1 MNAQGA
7 QGMLIKNGL
16 LFGPDGKFSVQDI
29 AFGETIT
36 AVGKLDGPEALDAAG
51 KYIVPGF
58 LDIHTHGAVGED
70 ASDGSA
76 EGLAQLSRYYAVQ
89 GVTSWCPT
97 TMTLPVP
104 ALERALRAVGT
115 FQTSPAPGARC
126 LGVNLEGPFLSPAK
140 RGAHAA
146 EYLLPPDWAL
156 FQHLN
161 GVSGGQIRLV
171 TVAGEQPEALPF
183 IERAAQVCTVALGH
197 TAADYDQTMAAYAA
211 GAAHTTHLFNAM
223 SPLAHREP
231 GTVGAAFDS
240 GATVELI
247 CDGLHIHPA
256 VVRMVF
262 RLFAGRVAL
271 VSDSLRCAGMPDGEY
286 ELGGEPIIL
295 RNGRATRPDGTLA
308 GSSISVLDAVRNAVS
323 FGVPLEAAVGA
334 ATITPAKV
342 VGAADRLGS
351 LEVGKLAD
359 LLILDRDLNLEA
371 VLIGGQRF
379 R

>member
-1 MNAQGA
+1 
-7 QGMLIKNGL
+7 MLIKNGL
-16 LFGPDGKFSVQDI
+16 LFGPDGRFSVRDI
-29 AFGETIT
+29 AFGETVT
-36 AVGKLDGPEALDAAG
+36 AVGHLDGPETLDAAG
-51 KYIVPGF
+51 KYVLPGF

-76 EGLAQLSRYYAVQ
+76 EGLARLSRYYASQ

-104 ALERALRAVGT
+104 DLERALRAVRT
-115 FQTSPAPGARC
+115 FQDTPAPGARC
-126 LGVNLEGPFLSPAK
+126 LGVHLEGPFLSPGK

-146 EYLLPPDWAL
+146 GYLLPPDWEL
-156 FQHLN
+156 FQHLKE
-161 GVSGGQIRLV
+161 VSGGQIRLV
-171 TVAGEQPEALPF
+171 TVAGETPGAISF
-183 IERAAQVCTVALGH
+183 IKKAAQVCTMALGH
-197 TAADYDQTMAAYAA
+197 TAANYNQAVAAYAA
-211 GAAHTTHLFNAM
+211 GATHTTHLFNAM
-223 SPLAHREP
+223 SPLGHREP
-231 GTVGAAFDS
+231 GTVGAAFAS

-262 RLFAGRVAL
+262 RLFEGRVAL

-286 ELGGEPIIL
+286 TLGGEPIIL
-295 RNGRATRPDGTLA
+295 RHGRATRPDGTLA
-308 GSSISVLDAVRNAVS
+308 GSSISVLDAVRNAIS

-334 ATITPAKV
+334 ATMTPAQI

-359 LLILDRDLNLEA
+359 LVILDRDLNLEA
-371 VLIGGQRF
+371 VYIGGKRF